1 MPFLTKEQ
9 KDSLGPFLVI
19 GVFLVAVCGGVA
31 INTVFGGPQVP
42 VISEFSAIVL
52 GIIGGLI
59 IHRNLS
65 K

>member
-1 MPFLTKEQ
+1 MAFLTSEQ
-9 KDSLGPFLVI
+9 KQALGPFLHI
-19 GVFLVAVCGGVA
+19 GVFLVALCGGVA

-52 GIIGGLI
+52 GVIGGLV
-59 IHRNLS
+59 IHKSLS